1 MTDASAITALLGP
14 TNTGKTHRAVERML
28 EHASGMIGLPL
39 RLLARE
45 VYDRVTARVGEA
57 RVALVTG
64 EEQRIPARPS
74 YWICTVEAMPVDRAV
89 EFLAVDEV
97 QLAAHDQR
105 GHVFTSRILSARGTK
120 ETWLLGAGTMRPV
133 LRELVPT
140 ARHVEHP
147 RLSRLSYAGTVP
159 LARVPPRS
167 AVVAFSVPH
176 VYEIAERIRAR
187 KGGAAVVLGAL
198 SPRTRNAQVAMFQAG
213 EVDWL
218 VATDAIGMGLNL
230 DLEHVA
236 FGALRKF
243 DGRDVRDVDEAELA
257 QIAGRAGRYV
267 QDGTFGAI
275 TPLDVPAGVVAAI
288 EGHHFAPIKR
298 VRWRSDALDFASVSA
313 LRESLHAPSTRKVLA
328 KVLAAED
335 SSALDRLALR
345 DDVTRAARGEEAVRL
360 LWDVCTVPDFRK
372 LLLDVHVD
380 FLERLYLELS
390 RRGRLSDDWIAGH
403 VRELEK
409 AEGDVETLVARI
421 AAVRT
426 WTYVANRES
435 WLASPREWQ
444 EKTRALEDRL
454 SDALHDRL
462 VMRFV
467 DVKKGRAGVARAQ
480 QPRVRKHHENRRDAG
495 GDGDGDGDGD
505 DSDAHAH
512 VAEGHPFAKLAA
524 LRSALAP
531 RPSGHG
537 RAQVHGHAAAGGG
550 SSAWVEEVVESTH
563 AELRLDGSGAIMHTA
578 SNRPIARVS
587 RGSSIALPDVRVLEG
602 DDFGAGAQRRL
613 HRRALAF
620 ARDVVSELLGGA
632 RELALAST
640 ASSTSVTASAA
651 VRGLVHRLEQGLGTV
666 LARDVADVCA
676 VLDDAARDAV
686 ARAGIVLGPLVVFV
700 PAGLGPEAITARVAL
715 ATAWYGAGRALRP
728 PAGGAVS
735 FPTGRGIDVAA
746 YAAIGFP
753 VLGPRAVRADVAARV
768 AARLA
773 APPGDVGAVD
783 ARHADTAPAD
793 TEPADTEIASWL
805 GCTTREVRRVVEAIA
820 GAVSEAGTSSS

>member
-28 EHASGMIGLPL
+28 EHATGMIGLPL

-140 ARHVEHP
+140 ARHIEHP
-147 RLSRLSYAGTVP
+147 RLSRLAYAGTVP

-230 DLEHVA
+230 DVEHVA

-275 TPLDVPAGVVAAI
+275 TPLDVPAGVAAAI
-288 EGHHFAPIKR
+288 EGHHFAPIRR
-298 VRWRSDALDFASVSA
+298 VRWRNDVLAFDSLAA

-328 KVLAAED
+328 KVQEAED

-345 DDVTRAARGEEAVRL
+345 EDVVRAARGEEAVRL

-372 LLLDVHVD
+372 LLLEVHVD
-380 FLERLYLELS
+380 FLERLYIELS
-390 RRGRLSDDWIAGH
+390 RRGRLSDDWIAAH

-409 AEGDVETLVARI
+409 ADGDVETLVARI

-426 WTYVANRES
+426 WTYVANRET
-435 WLASPREWQ
+435 WLASPLEWQ

-467 DVKKGRAGVARAQ
+467 DAKKGRANVARAQ
-480 QPRVRKHHENRRDAG
+480 QPRARKHHKQGANDAG
-495 GDGDGDGDGD
+495 GDGGDGLDT
-505 DSDAHAH
+505 SP
-512 VAEGHPFAKLAA
+512 VAQGHPFAKLAA
-524 LRSALAP
+524 LRSALTPKA
-531 RPSGHG
+531 SGHG
-537 RAQVHGHAAAGGG
+537 HGHSRATSAG
-550 SSAWVEEVVESTH
+550 SSAWAEEAIDSPH
-563 AELRLDGSGAIMHTA
+563 AELRLDAGGRIMHIA
-578 SNRPIARVS
+578 SNRPIAQVA
-587 RGSSIALPDVRVLEG
+587 RGSSIALPDVRVTDA
-602 DDFGAGAQRRL
+602 DDLGAGAQRRL

-620 ARDVVSELLGGA
+620 ARDVVTELLGGA
-632 RELALAST
+632 RDLA
-640 ASSTSVTASAA
+640 ASSTESSTSIEASAA

-676 VLDDAARDAV
+676 VLDEAAREAV
-686 ARAGIVLGPLVVFV
+686 ARAGIVVGPVVVFV
-700 PAGLGPEAITARVAL
+700 PAGLTPDAIAARTAL

-735 FPTGRGIDVAA
+735 FQAGRGIDHAA

-768 AARLA
+768 GARLVA
-773 APPGDVGAVD
+773 SPPDAPPAD
-783 ARHADTAPAD
+783 A
-793 TEPADTEIASWL
+793 EVASWL
-805 GCTTREVRRVVEAIA
+805 GCTTREVRRIVEALS
-820 GAVSEAGTSSS
+820 GAVGAARAERAGQPMEEKTESEIERPRRT